1 MTIIKKFDTG
11 EVVKEKFPKRWVVLT
26 VFFLLI
32 LGLIEIWVSNTTVT
46 YGEKFEKMEALEGI
60 LNMENQILENEI
72 AKNASLLSI
81 SSKSAELGF
90 SKPSS
95 IQYIR

>member
-1 MTIIKKFDTG
+1 MTIIKKFDTD
-11 EVVKEKFPKRWVVLT
+11 EITKQKFPKFWVGIVSL
-26 VFFLLI
+26 FLLI
-32 LGLIEIWVSNTTVT
+32 LVLVEIWVNNTTT
-46 YGEKFEKMEALEGI
+46 AYGVEFEKMAVLERV

-72 AKNASLLSI
+72 AKGASLSSI

-95 IQYIR
+95 VQYIR